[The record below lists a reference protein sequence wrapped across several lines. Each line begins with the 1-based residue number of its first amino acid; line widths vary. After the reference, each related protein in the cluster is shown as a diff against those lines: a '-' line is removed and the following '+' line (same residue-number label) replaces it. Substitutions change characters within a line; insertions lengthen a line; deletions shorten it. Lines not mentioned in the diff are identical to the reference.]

1 MTNLN
6 CCSQTS
12 ALRKVRHA
20 PRLSKNYYSTHSKL
34 LDNRG
39 KTYDRNNTH
48 YTVNNSHLTENN
60 NQWHHSILAKK
71 NYDLALAELDKE

>member
-60 NQWHHSILAKK
+60 NQYRSNNNCCGADYYSICLP
-71 NYDLALAELDKE
+71 